1 MPPVARPGEQ
11 VASIPPHELRWEV
24 GGQLERARACTLEL
38 LGPLSDDDLR
48 RQWSPLM
55 SPLVWDLAHIG
66 HFEELW
72 LLRRLGGGRAT
83 DARYDEIYDAFA
95 HGRDERPALDLLAP
109 GAAHAFC
116 AEVRERVLEALRDG
130 SFAPADR
137 LVRGGFVHHMIAQHE
152 HQHVETMLAT
162 LQLRGGP
169 DFPWREGRVPAA
181 GGTSGEV
188 SVPGGRFAMGSE
200 DEAWAYDNERGRH
213 EVELPPFLIDA
224 HPVTNGD
231 YQQFVE
237 DGGYD
242 DARHWTAAGFAHR
255 LETAL
260 EHPQFWERDAGGW
273 TRIRFGRREPLPL
286 DEPVQ
291 HVCWY
296 EADAFA
302 RWAGKRLPT
311 EAEWELAAQGSH
323 PTPASANLGGSS
335 FRPAPV
341 GAYPA
346 GVSDLGCHQM
356 IGDVWEWTASDFGPY
371 PGFEAFPYREYSEV
385 FFGAGYK
392 VLRGGSWATDPCLA
406 RITVRNWDHPVRR
419 QIFAGFR
426 CARDA

>member
-1 MPPVARPGEQ
+1 MAPVARWGEQ
-11 VASIPPHELRWEV
+11 IAPAPAEEQRWDVGGELR
-24 GGQLERARACTLEL
+24 RARARTLEL
-38 LGPLSDDDLR
+38 LEPLSDEDLR
-48 RQWSPLM
+48 AQWSPLM

-66 HFEELW
+66 HFEDLW
-72 LLRRLGGGRAT
+72 LLRRLGEARTG
-83 DARYDEIYDAFA
+83 DARFDEIYDAFA
-95 HGRDERPALDLLAP
+95 HGREERQQLDLLAP
-109 GAAHAFC
+109 ADARAFC
-116 AEVRERVLEALRDG
+116 AEVRERVLESLGRER
-130 SFAPADR
+130 FADDDP
-137 LVRGGFVHHMIAQHE
+137 LTRGGFVHRMIVQHE

-169 DFPWREGRVPAA
+169 DFPWHERRVPSA

-188 SVPGGRFAMGSE
+188 RVPGGRFAMGS
-200 DEAWAYDNERGRH
+200 DDRRWAYDNERDRH
-213 EVELPPFLIDA
+213 DIELEPYAIDA
-224 HPVTNGD
+224 HPVTNAAFLA
-231 YQQFVE
+231 FVE

-242 DARHWTAAGFAHR
+242 DPRHWSEAGFRHR
-255 LETAL
+255 REAKL

-273 TRIRFGRREPLPL
+273 TRHRFGRHEPLPL

-302 RWAGKRLPT
+302 RRAGKRLPS
-311 EAEWELAAQGSH
+311 EAEWERAAQGSRA
-323 PTPASANLGGSS
+323 TPLSANLAGQC

-356 IGDVWEWTASDFGPY
+356 IGDVWEWTSSDLAPY
-371 PGFEAFPYREYSEV
+371 PGFEAFPYAEYSEV
-385 FFGAGYK
+385 FFGSAYK

-406 RITVRNWDHPVRR
+406 RVTMRNWDLPIRR

-426 CARDA
+426 CARDV